1 MPASTILSSV
11 RTPLKTAI
19 AGVAAN
25 VFDSVPESPIVPF
38 AAIVPNVPYLQPTLL
53 GKDTVKLRLNF
64 VLTVGVAIYDNQSA
78 LDNWEQLVISILAA
92 IPSGYEVG
100 DVSNPIPLNIGA
112 SEILAGEIQLATYYT
127 QTN

>member
-11 RTPLKTAI
+11 RNPLKTAL

-100 DVSNPIPLNIGA
+100 DVSNPIPLTIGA

>member
-1 MPASTILSSV
+1 M
-11 RTPLKTAI
+11 
-19 AGVAAN
+19 
-25 VFDSVPESPIVPF
+25 
-38 AAIVPNVPYLQPTLL
+38 
-53 GKDTVKLRLNF
+53 
-64 VLTVGVAIYDNQSA
+64 TVGVAMYDNAAA
-78 LDNWEQLVISILAA
+78 LDNWEKLVISILAA

>member
-1 MPASTILSSV
+1 MPSTILSSV

-19 AGVAAN
+19 SGVAAN

-100 DVSNPIPLNIGA
+100 DVSNPIPIEIGA
-112 SEILAGEIQLATYYT
+112 SLILAGEIQLSTYYT

>member
-1 MPASTILSSV
+1 VTASTILSSV
-11 RTPLKTAI
+11 RNPLKAAI

-25 VFDSVPESPIVPF
+25 VYDSVPEAPIVPF
-38 AAIVPNVPYLQPTLL
+38 AAVVPNTPYLQPSLL
-53 GKDTVKLRLNF
+53 GKDKVKLRVNF

-78 LDNWEQLVISILAA
+78 LDNIEQLVISILAA

-100 DVSNPIPLNIGA
+100 DVSNPIIVAVGA
-112 SEILAGEIQLATYYT
+112 SEVLACEIQLSTYYT